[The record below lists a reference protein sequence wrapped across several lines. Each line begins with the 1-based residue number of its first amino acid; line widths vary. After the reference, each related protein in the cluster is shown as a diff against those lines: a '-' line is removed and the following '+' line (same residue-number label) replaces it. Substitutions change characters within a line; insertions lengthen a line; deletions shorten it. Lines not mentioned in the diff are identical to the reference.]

1 MIDSVKTQ
9 NFWTVLSKFGSNEIV
24 TLSIVIVLLLI
35 LFIIV
40 TKPTVKVG
48 SVYISF
54 GLFKRRVVD
63 FSHVIEKT
71 TEIVTKI
78 CYLENITVVE
88 RQMDYVEQK
97 IVAVKSLLM
106 QNYALLLFEKTKIAN
121 ITAHE
126 DYITYSR
133 LIESMLREDIKGFI
147 KRSLINEDF
156 LELSETELKYFAKEN
171 FEYLYQIGSQFLDT
185 WYISNKMQISREELR
200 VSTVNL
206 KDKLYEILYNVF
218 SRSISQLEELMRE
231 KKMMQEELDIFYEKV
246 IGSKRKD

>member
-1 MIDSVKTQ
+1 MSDSIKTQ
-9 NFWTVLSKFGSNEIV
+9 NLWTVLSKFGSSEIV
-24 TLSIVIVLLLI
+24 MLSIVIVLLLI
-35 LFIIV
+35 LFIVI
-40 TKPTVKVG
+40 TKPTIKIG

-63 FSHVIEKT
+63 FFHVIEKT

-106 QNYALLLFEKTKIAN
+106 QNYATLLSEKTKIAN
-121 ITAHE
+121 ITSHD
-126 DYITYSR
+126 DYIIYNR
-133 LIESMLREDIKGFI
+133 LIESMLREDVKGFI
-147 KRSLINEDF
+147 KHSLINEEF

-171 FEYLYQIGSQFLDT
+171 FEYLYQIGSQFMDT
-185 WYISNKMQISREELR
+185 WYISNKMQISREDLR
-200 VSTVNL
+200 ASTVLL

-218 SRSISQLEELMRE
+218 SRSIAQLQELMHE
-231 KKMMQEELDIFYEKV
+231 KKMMQEELDVFYETV

>member
-1 MIDSVKTQ
+1 
-9 NFWTVLSKFGSNEIV
+9 
-24 TLSIVIVLLLI
+24 VLLLI

-54 GLFKRRVVD
+54 GLFKRRAVD